1 MIARIWRAL
10 LAAASVR
17 QWAMILAAPAL
28 TAVVAAIIYIV
39 QRDGWSGAVEALRL
53 TIMAN
58 VAYGALFL
66 VGLVVVALTGTQV
79 VANISKDGLKLNVR
93 DDDDEPQALAV
104 TGQVTVTPQAPK
116 GDE

>member
-1 MIARIWRAL
+1 MIGRIWRAL
-10 LAAASVR
+10 LLAASVR

-28 TAVVAAIIYIV
+28 TALVAAIIYIV

-53 TIMAN
+53 SIMAN

-79 VANISKDGLKLNVR
+79 VANISKDGLKFDVR
-93 DDDDEPQALAV
+93 DDDDEAHTVEVAGKL
-104 TGQVTVTPQAPK
+104 TVTPKEPEA
-116 GDE
+116 